1 MELIPAIDLK
11 DGRVV
16 RLHQGRFDARTDYP
30 ENAEDLAARYL
41 EMGADWVHVV
51 DLDGAR
57 DGVGANASL
66 IETLV
71 TNHPGRLQVAGGI
84 RREGDAAFWLDAG
97 AGRVV
102 VGSTAMEQ
110 PGKVTSWL
118 NGFGP
123 GRVVLALDVAME
135 AGVPQLRSRG
145 WTESA
150 GKDLWTLLDDYG
162 DGAPVHVLCTDVARD
177 GAMAGPN
184 VDLYAD
190 CVRTRSDIRWQ
201 ASGGVRGV
209 EDLEALAAVGAS
221 AAIVGRA
228 LLEGAITEEETRPF
242 LPNA

>member
-1 MELIPAIDLK
+1 MGRIQGQGLRPASEPK
-11 DGRVV
+11 
-16 RLHQGRFDARTDYP
+16 AT
-30 ENAEDLAARYL
+30 
-41 EMGADWVHVV
+41 
-51 DLDGAR
+51 
-57 DGVGANASL
+57 
-66 IETLV
+66 
-71 TNHPGRLQVAGGI
+71 
-84 RREGDAAFWLDAG
+84 
-97 AGRVV
+97 
-102 VGSTAMEQ
+102 
-110 PGKVTSWL
+110 
-118 NGFGP
+118 
-123 GRVVLALDVAME
+123 
-135 AGVPQLRSRG
+135 
-145 WTESA
+145 
-150 GKDLWTLLDDYG
+150 G

>member
-11 DGRVV
+11 DGGVV

-30 ENAEDLAARYL
+30 VNAEDLAARYL
-41 EMGADWVHVV
+41 EMGADWVHIV

-57 DGVGANASL
+57 DGVGGNASL

-84 RREGDAAFWLDAG
+84 RQEADAAFWLDAG

-102 VGSTAMEQ
+102 VGSAAMER
-110 PGKVTSWL
+110 PGTVASWI

-123 GRVVLALDVAME
+123 GRVVLALDVALE
-135 AGVPQLRSRG
+135 DGVPALRSRG
-145 WTESA
+145 WTEDA
-150 GKDLWTLLDDYG
+150 GTDLWTLIEAYG
-162 DGAPVHVLCTDVARD
+162 DDAPVHVLCTDVARD

-184 VDLYAD
+184 VDFYSLCTRA
-190 CVRTRSDIRWQ
+190 RTDIRWQ
-201 ASGGVRGV
+201 ASGGVRNV
-209 EDLEALAAVGAS
+209 MDLEALAAVGVS

-228 LLEGAITEEETRPF
+228 LLDGAITEEEAKPF